1 MFVWFALVWKWLPG
15 VNVREPIFDFGQNI
29 FERMEEL
36 GVNLRRLRRRLLG
49 ERVRGLVVVVGGL
62 LVAVRRWL
70 VAVERVVLL
79 VDRDVA
85 VEGRVVVV
93 LGSMV

>member
-1 MFVWFALVWKWLPG
+1 
-15 VNVREPIFDFGQNI
+15 
-29 FERMEEL
+29 MEEL
-36 GVNLRRLRRRLLG
+36 GVNLRPLRLRRLLPG
-49 ERVRGLVVVVGGL
+49 ERVRGLVVAVGGL
-62 LVAVRRWL
+62 LVTVRRWL

-93 LGSMV
+93 LGSTLSNFFSASLTI